1 MCDII
6 LKEVEVQYTSTQ
18 KPPAS
23 ASSERYFLW
32 AFKSFDYLLVAIM
45 AQIKQYSNLISLTAD
60 QLQDL
65 KARVKELDNGDY
77 SSELNAVNQAQAKLY
92 EALKALETD

>member
-1 MCDII
+1 M
-6 LKEVEVQYTSTQ
+6 KEVLEVQCTSTQ

-23 ASSERYFLW
+23 ASSERHFLW
-32 AFKSFDYLLVAIM
+32 AKMSFDYLLVAIM

-65 KARVKELDNGDY
+65 KSRIKELDNGDY
-77 SSELNAVNQAQAKLY
+77 NKELDSINQAQAKLY

>member
-1 MCDII
+1 M
-6 LKEVEVQYTSTQ
+6 
-18 KPPAS
+18 
-23 ASSERYFLW
+23 W

-65 KARVKELDNGDY
+65 KSRIKELDNGDY
-77 SSELNAVNQAQAKLY
+77 EQELNAINEAQSKLY
-92 EALKALETD
+92 QALKSLETD